1 MNQAGDYSATLH
13 YLKAVAALKSTAD
26 GKAEVAKMKEIPTDD
41 PVFGKG
47 MIRADG
53 RKIHPAYLFEVKS
66 PAELKY
72 PGDDYKLRATIPA
85 DEAFRPM
92 KDDNC
97 PMLTS
102 N

>member
-1 MNQAGDYSATLH
+1 
-13 YLKAVAALKSTAD
+13 
-26 GKAEVAKMKEIPTDD
+26 MKEIPTDD

-47 MIRADG
+47 LIRADG

-66 PAELKY
+66 PAESKY
-72 PGDDYKLRATIPA
+72 PGDDYKLRTTIPA

-97 PMLTS
+97 PLLTS